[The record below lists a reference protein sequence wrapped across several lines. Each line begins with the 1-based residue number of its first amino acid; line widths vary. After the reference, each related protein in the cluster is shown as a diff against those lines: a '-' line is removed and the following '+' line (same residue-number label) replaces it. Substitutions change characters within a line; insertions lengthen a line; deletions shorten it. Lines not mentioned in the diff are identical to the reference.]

1 MRNVEKEQLPL
12 LNIER
17 SPLFLGAT
25 VVLSVLIVFLGYRLL
40 EAMNPWGFVVM
51 VPAAILSFQTAW
63 WLLNP
68 FAEVY
73 DNRVEIK
80 QSLFHDKIRYFVDIT
95 KTELRPKGILLL
107 TYNDEE
113 VEALNLF
120 GIKVSQLETI
130 QSEIAKFVK
139 ESLKSRS

>member
-17 SPLFLGAT
+17 SPLFLAIT
-25 VVLSVLIVFLGYRLL
+25 VAFSALLVLFAYKLF
-40 EAMNPWGFVVM
+40 EAMNPWGFLVM
-51 VPAAILSFQTAW
+51 VPAVLVTFQTAW

-80 QSLFHDKIRYFVDIT
+80 QSLFHDKIRFFVDIQ
-95 KTELRPKGILLL
+95 KTEMKP
-107 TYNDEE
+107 NP
-113 VEALNLF
+113 LF
-120 GIKVSQLETI
+120 GTT
-130 QSEIAKFVK
+130 F
-139 ESLKSRS
+139 

>member
-1 MRNVEKEQLPL
+1 MRNPEKEQLPL

-17 SPLFLGAT
+17 SPLFLGTT
-25 VVLSVLIVFLGYRLL
+25 VLLSVLIVFFGYKLL

-95 KTELRPKGILLL
+95 KTELRPKANLII

-113 VEALNLF
+113 VESLNLF
-120 GIKVSQLETI
+120 GIKGSQLKTI
-130 QSEIAKFVK
+130 QSEIDKSVK
-139 ESLKSRS
+139 ESLKTRH